1 MQAPDTHKPE
11 ATAVTDGQTGPPMAS
26 FPIVGIGASAGGL
39 EAISHLLAHVPADTG
54 MAFLVV
60 QHLAPSHQ
68 SMLSEILAKKTA
80 MVVKETTDGQA
91 VEANHVYII
100 PPNTTMTVAQRHLT
114 LERRRDS
121 FGPPMP
127 IDDLFESLAQDVG
140 PDCIGVILSGTG
152 SDGAIGMQAIKSAG
166 GITFAQDEE
175 SARFSIMPRASI
187 DAGAV
192 DSVLDPRALAEALT
206 RISRHPLASRRPD
219 PSAEP
224 SFNDDEP
231 PTDEESLRRI
241 FRILRSTCNVDFTHY
256 KRGTVRRRLERR
268 LVLHQLTA
276 LSDYVS
282 LLQSDRT
289 EALALCQDFL
299 IHVTSFFRDPDN
311 YEDLTRIVWPR
322 LLDSRSPKTN
332 LRIWVPGCASGEEV
346 YSIAISLLEYLGER
360 ASSAQVQIFGTDA
373 SEAAIETARAGLY
386 MENVARDISESRL
399 QRFFVKLDAHYQVAK
414 PVRDLCIFSRHD
426 VLRDPPFSRID
437 LLSCRN
443 LLIYFAPH
451 AQKRVVPVFH
461 YALNPGAFLTLGPA
475 ETIGAFS
482 ELFSLVDGSRS
493 KIYVRKA
500 VPGRRPLELP
510 ERYVVRHADTP
521 AGAKEAALPELEQ
534 LQQEADHIAQERYVP
549 AGVVCDDALNVV
561 QFRGDTGPY
570 LVQPP
575 GPPSINLL
583 KLARPGLLIDI
594 GSAIAQVRKDGGPVR
609 KTGLRVEAAAGVR
622 EVSLEVIA
630 LQPPGSAQSWFLI
643 FFESAAPESRPEVP
657 SATLWGSL
665 RAMLGAEPAG
675 GENNSQARDGA
686 IEESSEIAHLQ
697 RELQASRDYVR
708 GMVEQHESALEEL
721 KSAQEELLSSN
732 EEFQST
738 NEELETAKEELQ
750 SANEELATTN
760 DELAHRIHDL
770 HDLTNRLKESRDY
783 AEAIVDTVCEPI
795 LVLDS
800 SLRVVRANL
809 SFYVHFKTSRELTER
824 RLIYEL
830 GNGQWDIP
838 QLRVLLE
845 KILPESTSLRDHEVI
860 HVFPEIGERTVCLN
874 AQRLDWPEH
883 WLILLAIEDVTERT
897 SVLETLREGDRH
909 KDEFLAMLGHEL
921 RNPLAAIRNA
931 LLICGHEDV
940 NPAAKQQALAMISRQ
955 LQKEVRLVD
964 DLLDLSRITHGTI
977 ALEKKQVD
985 VAQVVMQAVEEMR
998 HALDARRHELTLA
1011 MPSESVLVVGD
1022 ATRLEQVVV
1031 NLLGNSIKFTDP
1043 GGRIHVAV
1051 ERHGG
1056 EAHITIVDN
1065 GIGIAPEL
1073 LPKIFD
1079 LFVQAKSSPDRAH
1092 GGLGL
1097 GLTLVRRII
1106 GMHGGSI
1113 DVKRRG
1119 LKQGAEFI
1127 VRLPALPEGIA
1138 HVVGTQDALP
1148 TRAIVSSRILVVDD
1162 SADTAESM
1170 AELLRFDGH
1179 QVATTQDGRNAV
1191 EAAKTF
1197 KPEVVL
1203 LDIGLPGMDG
1213 LEVARR
1219 LRKLPATETALLIA
1233 ISGYGQAED
1242 RQRSIAAGFD
1252 EYLIKP
1258 ADPARLSALIAA
1270 HNEEKREAKA
1280 HQEGA
1285 SKTTAAE

>member
-1 MQAPDTHKPE
+1 MQQVNDARGPE
-11 ATAVTDGQTGPPMAS
+11 AAPVLNAEFASPAAS

-39 EAISHLLAHVPADTG
+39 EAISELLANLPADTG
-54 MAFLVV
+54 MAFLIA
-60 QHLAPSHQ
+60 QHLAPSHV
-68 SMLSEILAKKTA
+68 SMLSEILAKKTTMA
-80 MVVKETTDGQA
+80 VKETTDGQT

-100 PPNTTMTVAQRHLT
+100 PPNTSMTVAQRRLT
-114 LERRRDS
+114 LERRRDTY
-121 FGPPMP
+121 GPPMP
-127 IDDLFESLAQDVG
+127 IDDLFESLAQDIG
-140 PDCIGVILSGTG
+140 PEAIGVILSGTG
-152 SDGAIGMQAIKSAG
+152 SDGALGMQAIKGAG

-175 SARFSIMPRASI
+175 SARFSAMPLAAVDS
-187 DAGAV
+187 GVV
-192 DSVLDPRALAEALT
+192 DSVLAPRAIAEALVG
-206 RISRHPLASRRPD
+206 ISRHPLASRRPS
-219 PSAEP
+219 PNAEP
-224 SFNDDEP
+224 GPHDDEP

-241 FRILRSTCNVDFTHY
+241 FRVLRSVCKVDFSDY

-276 LSDYVS
+276 LSDYVG
-282 LLQSDRT
+282 LVQTDRG

-299 IHVTSFFRDPDN
+299 IHVTSFFRDADN
-311 YEDLTRIVWPR
+311 FKDLTRLVWPR
-322 LLDSRSPKTN
+322 LLEGRSPKTP

-360 ASSAQVQIFGTDA
+360 ASSTQVQIFGTDA
-373 SEAAIETARAGLY
+373 SDAAIDAARAGLY
-386 MENVARDISESRL
+386 IENVARDVSEERL
-399 QRFFVKLDAHYQVAK
+399 QRFFVKLNAHYQVTK

-437 LLSCRN
+437 MVSCRN

-482 ELFSLVDGSRS
+482 ELFSLVDESRS

-500 VPGRRPLELP
+500 VPGRRHLELP
-510 ERYVVRHADTP
+510 ERQVVRHADS
-521 AGAKEAALPELEQ
+521 AAAAKEAVLPELEQ
-534 LQQEADHIAQERYVP
+534 LQQEADRIAQARYVP

-575 GPPSINLL
+575 GPPSINLR
-583 KLARPGLLIDI
+583 KLVRPGLLIDI

-609 KTGLRVEAAAGVR
+609 KAGLRVEAADGVR
-622 EVSLEVIA
+622 EVDLEVVA

-643 FFESAAPESRPEVP
+643 FFESTVPQSRAEVP

-665 RAMLGAEPAG
+665 RAMLGGEPAG
-675 GENNSQARDGA
+675 GENSSQARDGA
-686 IEESSEIAHLQ
+686 NEKWSEIARLQ
-697 RELQASRDYVR
+697 RELEASRDYVR

-760 DELAHRIHDL
+760 DELTHRIHDL
-770 HDLTNRLKESRDY
+770 HELTNRLQQSRDY
-783 AEAIVDTVCEPI
+783 ADAIVDTVREPI

-800 SLRVVRANL
+800 NLRVVRANL
-809 SFYVHFKTSRELTER
+809 CFYVHFKTSRELTER

-838 QLRVLLE
+838 KLRVLLE
-845 KILPESTSLRDHEVI
+845 KILPESTSLRDHEVT
-860 HVFPEIGERTVCLN
+860 HVFPEIGERTVSLN
-874 AQRLDWPEH
+874 AQRLDWPERA
-883 WLILLAIEDVTERT
+883 LILLAIEDITERT
-897 SVLETLREGDRH
+897 TVLETLREGDRH

-931 LLICGHEDV
+931 LLISARDDV
-940 NPAAKQQALAMISRQ
+940 NPAAKRQALAMIGRQ

-985 VAQVVMQAVEEMR
+985 LAEVVMQAVEETR
-998 HALDARRHELTLA
+998 HSLDARGHELTLA
-1011 MPSESVLVVGD
+1011 LPSEGVLVEGD
-1022 ATRLEQVVV
+1022 ATRLEQVVA
-1031 NLLGNSIKFTDP
+1031 NLLSNSIKFTEP

-1051 ERHGG
+1051 QRHGG
-1056 EAHITIVDN
+1056 EAHITVVDN

-1079 LFVQAKSSPDRAH
+1079 LFVQAKGSPDRAH

-1106 GMHGGSI
+1106 GLHGGTV

-1119 LKQGAEFI
+1119 LEQGAEFV
-1127 VRLPALPEGIA
+1127 VRLPALPEGTA
-1138 HVVGTQDALP
+1138 LVAETKDAMP
-1148 TRAIVSSRILVVDD
+1148 TRASIVGSRVLVVDD

-1170 AELLRFDGH
+1170 AELLRLDGH
-1179 QVATTQDGRNAV
+1179 QVATTYDGSNAI
-1191 EAAKTF
+1191 EAARTF

-1219 LRKLPATETALLIA
+1219 LRKLPATEAALLIA

-1242 RQRSIAAGFD
+1242 RQRSVAAGFD
-1252 EYLIKP
+1252 EHLIKP
-1258 ADPARLSALIAA
+1258 ADPARLNALIAA
-1270 HNEEKREAKA
+1270 HNGKKRGAK
-1280 HQEGA
+1280 
-1285 SKTTAAE
+1285 TRAAE